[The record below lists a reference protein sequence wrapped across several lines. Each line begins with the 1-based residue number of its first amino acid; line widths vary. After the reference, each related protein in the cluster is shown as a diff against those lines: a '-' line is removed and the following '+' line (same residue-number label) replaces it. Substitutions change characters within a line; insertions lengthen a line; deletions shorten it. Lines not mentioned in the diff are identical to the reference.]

1 VKELIARL
9 QKQYDGLTARMES
22 ALTAASAEGATAE
35 AVTAANAD
43 FDAAEAERKKVKL
56 GLDRAKQIERENTEA
71 AAQAAA
77 AAAVADA
84 TPARQPIVQPVHNPA
99 PAIVTGDGV
108 FRLPAG
114 VRRHGPLKA
123 FKGPD
128 AESGRTGPGLWVAA
142 TQYNHGPSLERLA
155 EYGIRPPCPPRP
167 TTRLGLLRPGRP
179 RHDVDRAD
187 REYGVIRRLADVEP
201 MASETWKG
209 PRWTN
214 NMTAYWVS
222 QGNAP
227 TQSEPGWDL
236 IELVAKDLAAY
247 GKMTVQLNEDALID
261 LGDKWAMAAAIAFAY
276 AEDNAAFNGDG
287 TSAYGGI
294 VGLFTKIVAA
304 ANSPS
309 LYTATGHTTLGASP
323 SPTTPRSSASSRTT
337 RGRPV
342 WLCHKEVWA
351 NSMLPLQMAA
361 GGATPQRHPERR
373 QAAVPRVRR
382 RVRERRRRRER
393 DDRGH
398 RHPVRRPRPVDEV
411 RRPPAADAARAAM
424 INDDMIKQLMTLFA
438 ASRVDIV
445 NHTIVD
451 PKDSTKPRPG
461 DRAEARV
468 SAGRAVTPNP
478 GGRCSA
484 RPRLRV
490 PPDPRPDPET
500 DHDPRDDKLSASRRR
515 RRS

>member
-123 FKGPD
+123 FKGPN
-128 AESGRTGPGLWVAA
+128 ANERAYKFGLWVAA
-142 TQYNHGPSLERLA
+142 TMYNHGPSLKEL
-155 EYGIRPPCPPRP
+155 EKYGLSATLSTVDNNKAGYFVPDQL
-167 TTRLGLLRPGRP
+167 TT
-179 RHDVDRAD
+179 DVI
-187 REYGVIRRLADVEP
+187 ELQELYGVIRRLADVEP
-201 MASETWKG
+201 MASEIWKG

-227 TQSEPGWDL
+227 AQSEPGWDQ
-236 IELVAKDLAAY
+236 IELKAKDLAAF
-247 GKMTVQLNEDALID
+247 GKMTVQLNADALID
-261 LGDKWAMAAAIAFAY
+261 LGDKWAMAAAVAFSY

-294 VGLFTKIVAA
+294 VGLLTKIVDA
-304 ANSPS
+304 ANSAS
-309 LYTATGHTTLGASP
+309 LFTATGHTTLGDLTIADFSAVVGKFP
-323 SPTTPRSSASSRTT
+323 SYPAADPC
-337 RGRPV
+337 
-342 WLCHKEVWA
+342 WLCHKEVYA
-351 NSMLPLQMAA
+351 NSMLPLMMNA
-361 GGATPQRHPERR
+361 GGATPLDIQNGGKPRFMGYDVEFVAVMPKAASVTTGVTGILFADLDLSTKFGDRR
-373 QAAVPRVRR
+373 QRVM
-382 RVRERRRRRER
+382 RVGE
-393 DDRGH
+393 
-398 RHPVRRPRPVDEV
+398 
-411 RRPPAADAARAAM
+411 
-424 INDDMIKQLMTLFA
+424 INDDMIKQLITLFA

-451 PKDSTKPRPG
+451 PKTSTSPG
-461 DRAEARV
+461 PV
-468 SAGRAVTPNP
+468 IG
-478 GGRCSA
+478 
-484 RPRLRV
+484 L
-490 PPDPRPDPET
+490 
-500 DHDPRDDKLSASRRR
+500 KLG
-515 RRS
+515 